1 MVAWKIIRLFSSYPL
16 FLSPTS
22 LPPLQSFLPPFLSPF
37 RSSLSHFFTHHDGA
51 QVLANEKASFFV
63 CGVLQQIAEHDA
75 SSKAITRSSLRHQFR
90 SFLAQHLVLCHA
102 ILPSISNN
110 SSQLLCL
117 TCMPVQLLAAASQ
130 PDPHS
135 SKHAQLACFQPGFLA
150 VISSVHNS
158 PYAAKPLAQLLHT
171 IALDFQHLAAAAAA
185 LAHDLLCRPHT
196 ALHWAARFAH
206 QLLAMETSPPASHPA
221 PSCASALAP
230 SASPLLTPALVSV
243 VVPMLVLQNS
253 AADLALTTLPLLRSV
268 LTRPAVRTSDACTAV
283 SGVQRALLRE
293 LSSLLGAVAAMSH
306 PNTAAD
312 WHLCVVVLL
321 SLVQTASTSAFVV
334 LQCGA
339 VWCFTWCCVGCVC
352 VCV

>member
-1 MVAWKIIRLFSSYPL
+1 MYASIVSLLCLFACWFVVQFVLMVAWKIIRLFSSYPL

-130 PDPHS
+130 HCS
-135 SKHAQLACFQPGFLA
+135 CRS
-150 VISSVHNS
+150 VIRGV
-158 PYAAKPLAQLLHT
+158 
-171 IALDFQHLAAAAAA
+171 
-185 LAHDLLCRPHT
+185 
-196 ALHWAARFAH
+196 
-206 QLLAMETSPPASHPA
+206 
-221 PSCASALAP
+221 
-230 SASPLLTPALVSV
+230 PALSKAN
-243 VVPMLVLQNS
+243 PSRQHPDRS
-253 AADLALTTLPLLRSV
+253 APDRTTV
-268 LTRPAVRTSDACTAV
+268 
-283 SGVQRALLRE
+283 
-293 LSSLLGAVAAMSH
+293 
-306 PNTAAD
+306 
-312 WHLCVVVLL
+312 
-321 SLVQTASTSAFVV
+321 
-334 LQCGA
+334 
-339 VWCFTWCCVGCVC
+339 
-352 VCV
+352 